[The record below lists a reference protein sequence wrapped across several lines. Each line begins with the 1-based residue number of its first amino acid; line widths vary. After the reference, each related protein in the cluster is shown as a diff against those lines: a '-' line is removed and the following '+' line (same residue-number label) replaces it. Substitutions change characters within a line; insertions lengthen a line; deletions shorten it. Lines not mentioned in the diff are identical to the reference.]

1 MSSVE
6 IRKEND
12 KTVVNLKGKQYL
24 WFSPYLDGYYKSTL
38 LLLDNLNL
46 QNKTLIYPIL
56 LNFSHYLELWIK
68 LLLLAINDSNNVKDL
83 KINNH
88 SIQKIIKDEVNNHKS
103 LLELYNVDTNALY
116 QIVNKYSYF
125 LGFICEATN
134 LSMAARYP
142 LSNKGSNIIIN
153 FDKVEEAEYE
163 NYADLKTNVLDIL
176 KITSQITKDF
186 FERYFLILLKEEES
200 KNE

>member
-83 KINNH
+83 KIDNH

-163 NYADLKTNVLDIL
+163 NYADLKTNVLDTL

>member
-83 KINNH
+83 KIDNH

-134 LSMAARYP
+134 LSMATRYP